1 MPTTKNGNS
10 FLDVFDSK
18 SLWHTS
24 WLAQSVE
31 RLGGRELCQGS
42 LDCEVGGN
50 GLGGWTWESKRQS
63 VASISLLARRT
74 TVISVFSLLLFLPPC
89 WFYASRTT
97 QGRLGRL
104 PNDSRKIPPLILLH
118 LFPPFISLTP
128 GLSVG
133 ARAPYGSL
141 FFPLEAGPDRRET
154 DSWFQT
160 DSVGWIPTSP
170 AFKNNFFFKYRVVTQ
185 PKHHPELVFLY
196 FKVMSI

>member
-104 PNDSRKIPPLILLH
+104 PNDSRKIPPSYCFTYFHLL
-118 LFPPFISLTP
+118 LAWPL
-128 GLSVG
+128 
-133 ARAPYGSL
+133 GSL
-141 FFPLEAGPDRRET
+141 LAHARPTDLSFFHWKPARIGGRRIR
-154 DSWFQT
+154 DFKQT
-160 DSVGWIPTSP
+160 RWGGFLHRRLSRTTSSS
-170 AFKNNFFFKYRVVTQ
+170 NI
-185 PKHHPELVFLY
+185 E
-196 FKVMSI
+196 